1 MYMEEKNFSMFVPLR
16 TGEERRVYSRVR
28 FTRGKRRKGIR
39 VTRIGSI
46 FNFACIIINIKID
59 RGFVATVTHDEAFQF
74 HSTDNTAINIT
85 RYRLKFGG
93 WKTAIGTKKKKKKE
107 REREKEEKKEKNNNN
122 DIGKRNTSVYTYTY
136 ITHCNHGRMDAPL
149 CKLRS

>member
-1 MYMEEKNFSMFVPLR
+1 MAEKNFSMFVPLKAGR
-16 TGEERRVYSRVR
+16 GGGYIPRSIYERKEK
-28 FTRGKRRKGIR
+28 GRRIR

-93 WKTAIGTKKKKKKE
+93 WKTVIGTKKKKE
-107 REREKEEKKEKNNNN
+107 REEKRKKEKNNN

>member
-1 MYMEEKNFSMFVPLR
+1 MAEKNFSMFVPLR
-16 TGEERRVYSRVR
+16 VEGEEGIFRVR
-28 FTRGKRRKGIR
+28 FTRGGGRIR

-85 RYRLKFGG
+85 RYRLKFEG
-93 WKTAIGTKKKKKKE
+93 WKTLRLERKNKK
-107 REREKEEKKEKNNNN
+107 REREKKEKKEKNNN
-122 DIGKRNTSVYTYTY
+122 DIWEKKYICIYVYIHYS
-136 ITHCNHGRMDAPL
+136 L
-149 CKLRS
+149 